1 MPDLLETLAVQ
12 RDVYSVSRL
21 NREARLLLGASFP
34 LIWIEGEL
42 SNLVTPGSGHMY
54 FTLKDGAA
62 AVRCAMFKNQN
73 MYLRFR
79 PRNGL
84 AVLLRARVGLYE
96 PRGEFQ
102 LTVDHMEE
110 AGLGALQRAF
120 EILKQ
125 KLAAEGLFDVQR
137 KRLPPPFPRCLGVI
151 TSPVGAAIRDIVSA
165 ARRRFPA
172 LPVIVYPVPVQGE
185 AAAAAIADALRSA
198 SRRKDC
204 DVLILA
210 RGGGSLEDL
219 WAFNTEVVTR
229 AIAACDI
236 PVVSGIGHEIDF
248 TIADFAADQRAATP
262 TAAAELTTPDGPQ
275 LMSRL
280 AGYEQ
285 QLELC
290 LRRHRERVDQTLE
303 WLRGRLR
310 HQHPTLRAQ
319 RQMQHVDGLE
329 LRLKLAARY
338 VFKELNGRLNEPT
351 MRLQQCAPG
360 SLLMS
365 AAARH
370 SQLAQRLW
378 VAQHREM
385 ETRRQ
390 RLSNAGAT
398 LNTVSPL
405 KTLARGYALVT
416 RADDNRVVRDSG
428 VITVGDPLD
437 IRLAR
442 GHLRAK
448 VTGKTRQRAQE
459 SGSELLRRPS

>member
-21 NREARLLLGASFP
+21 NRETRLLLGTSFP

-42 SNLVTPGSGHMY
+42 SNFATPGSGHMY

-102 LTVDHMEE
+102 LTVEHMEE
-110 AGLGALQRAF
+110 AGFGALQRAF
-120 EILKQ
+120 ELLKQ
-125 KLAAEGLFDVQR
+125 KLAAEGLFDGQR
-137 KRLPPPFPRCLGVI
+137 KRLLPPFPRRLGVI
-151 TSPVGAAIRDIVSA
+151 TSPVGAAIRDIVST

-172 LPVIVYPVPVQGE
+172 MPVIIYPSPVQG
-185 AAAAAIADALRSA
+185 AAAAEAIAQALRTA

-219 WAFNTEVVTR
+219 WAFNTEIVAR
-229 AIAACDI
+229 AIAACEI

-248 TIADFAADQRAATP
+248 TIADFAVDQRAATP
-262 TAAAELTTPDGPQ
+262 TAAAELTTPDGPR
-275 LMSRL
+275 LLSRL
-280 AGYEQ
+280 VGYEQ
-285 QLELC
+285 ELELR
-290 LRRHRERVDQTLE
+290 LRRHRQRLGQTLE

-310 HQHPTLRAQ
+310 QQHPRLQVQ
-319 RQMQHVDGLE
+319 RQMQRIDGLE

-338 VFKELNGRLNEPT
+338 VFEELNSRLNEPT
-351 MRLQQCAPG
+351 MRLQQCGPRA
-360 SLLMS
+360 LLMG

-385 ETRRQ
+385 EIRRH
-390 RLSNAGAT
+390 RLRSAGAM
-398 LNTVSPL
+398 LNAISPL
-405 KTLARGYALVT
+405 KTLDRGYALVT
-416 RADDNRVVRDSG
+416 LTDDNRVVRDSG
-428 VITVGDPLD
+428 VVMLGDALD

-448 VTGKTRQRAQE
+448 VTGKTR
-459 SGSELLRRPS
+459 